1 MQRPIYYGYYIV
13 GAAFVAQFVAIGIY
27 SYVLGAFMEP
37 MLAELGWTRAD
48 FTLTR
53 TIGQGVMAA
62 VGVYL
67 GTKVDRLGGRPI
79 MLTGATILVAGLC
92 MHTWIQSL
100 WMWWLLN
107 GVVVTV
113 GCAMIG
119 NLVVNVTLSKW
130 FVVNRGIVVAIAAMG
145 VSFGG
150 IVLTPLATYLVDTIG
165 WRQAWVVLG
174 IGSAVLLY
182 PVALMMRRAPE
193 DFGLYPDGLNSQQ
206 VAAGEGDRAQTEFA
220 NSYTRAE
227 ALRTFSFYALVVAF
241 GCFSVNI
248 IVVLL
253 LALPYLTDNG
263 LSREIAAWAIAVAS
277 VPAMFSKP
285 VWGYLIDRSPVKPL
299 AAISAS
305 ICGVSL
311 FCIIFAVAAQE
322 IFWIYAAFFLLGT
335 GWGGMIPMQ
344 EVIWASFFGRRY
356 LGSIRG
362 AAMPYALALGA
373 AAPWLVSYYRDVT
386 GEYAGALLLVAGLNV
401 ASGVMIFFVPPPKQ
415 KGSAQSSAA

>member
-27 SYVLGAFMEP
+27 SYVLGAFMAP
-37 MLAELGWTRAD
+37 MLAELGWSRAD

-62 VGVYL
+62 VGLYI
-67 GTKVDRLGGRPI
+67 GAKVDRFGARPI
-79 MLTGATILVAGLC
+79 MLVGTTILAVGLC
-92 MHTWIQSL
+92 LHLWIESL
-100 WMWWLLN
+100 WAWWLLN
-107 GVVVTV
+107 GVVVTA

-130 FVVNRGIVVAIAAMG
+130 FVVKRGIVVAIAAMG

-150 IVLTPLATYLVDTIG
+150 IILTPLATYLVDTIG

-174 IGSAVLLY
+174 VGSAVLLY
-182 PVALMMRRAPE
+182 PVALIMRRAPE
-193 DFGLYPDGLNSQQ
+193 DFGSHPDGLSAQQ
-206 VAAGEGDRAQTEFA
+206 MAAGEGERAESEFA

-227 ALRTFSFYALVVAF
+227 ALRSFSFYALVVAF
-241 GCFSVNI
+241 GCFSINI

-263 LSREIAAWAIAVAS
+263 LSREVAAWAIALAS
-277 VPAMFSKP
+277 LPAMLSKP
-285 VWGYLIDRSPVKPL
+285 LWGYLIDRSPAKPL
-299 AAISAS
+299 AAVSAS
-305 ICGVSL
+305 LCGIAL
-311 FCIIFAVAAQE
+311 FCIIFAVAAQQV
-322 IFWIYAAFFLLGT
+322 FWIYAAFFLLGT

-373 AAPWLVSYYRDVT
+373 AAPWLVSYYRDVS
-386 GEYAGALLLVAGLNV
+386 GEYDGALMIVAGLNV
-401 ASGVMIFFVPPPKQ
+401 MSGLMIFLVPPPQQ
-415 KGSAQSSAA
+415 KLSKLSRQT

>member
-37 MLAELGWTRAD
+37 MLAELGWSRAD

-67 GTKVDRLGGRPI
+67 GSKVDRLGGRPI
-79 MLTGATILVAGLC
+79 MLVGATILVIGLC
-92 MHTWIQSL
+92 LHNFIQSL

-107 GVVVTV
+107 GVVVTM

-119 NLVVNVTLSKW
+119 NLVVNATLSKW

-174 IGSAVLLY
+174 IGAAFLLY
-182 PVALMMRRAPE
+182 PVALTMRRAPE

-206 VAAGEGDRAQTEFA
+206 VAAGEGGRAQ
-220 NSYTRAE
+220 S
-227 ALRTFSFYALVVAF
+227 
-241 GCFSVNI
+241 
-248 IVVLL
+248 
-253 LALPYLTDNG
+253 D
-263 LSREIAAWAIAVAS
+263 
-277 VPAMFSKP
+277 
-285 VWGYLIDRSPVKPL
+285 D
-299 AAISAS
+299 
-305 ICGVSL
+305 
-311 FCIIFAVAAQE
+311 
-322 IFWIYAAFFLLGT
+322 
-335 GWGGMIPMQ
+335 
-344 EVIWASFFGRRY
+344 
-356 LGSIRG
+356 
-362 AAMPYALALGA
+362 
-373 AAPWLVSYYRDVT
+373 
-386 GEYAGALLLVAGLNV
+386 
-401 ASGVMIFFVPPPKQ
+401 
-415 KGSAQSSAA
+415 